1 MEAFLFFL
9 PIFPEETSRMKKL
22 GTLVVAASLC
32 STALST
38 AVRADQDDNGHGS
51 IKHVLLI
58 SVDGMHEVDL
68 QRYVAGH
75 PASTFAKLL
84 RHGLHYTNAHTSR
97 PSDSFPGLLAF
108 MTGASPKTHGVFYDD
123 TYDHTLF
130 PPGSNC
136 VGKPGTEATYF
147 EALDYD
153 LTQLDGGGPAGSD
166 HINPA
171 NLPMRLLNGRCD
183 VVYPHQYL
191 KNDTTTIMEVI
202 HAAGMRTAW
211 SDKHPAYEIISGPSG
226 KGLDELYAPE
236 INSTSVLTTAPQLI
250 PTPQASDDWTVN
262 PVYTR
267 FYDNLKVTAV
277 LNWIKGFDHTGTK
290 KVGVPAILGMN
301 FQAVSVGQK
310 VTADGY
316 TDANGT
322 PSAQLEVSLD
332 FVDSSLGQMLAQLDS
347 QHLTKS
353 TLVIIG
359 AKHGQ
364 SPIDV
369 GQLHM
374 LKGSSNPRLLPGHA
388 DVVDPVDLLTAGGV
402 TVAQETADDVSLI
415 WLADQSQAKKAV
427 AILENDRVALNQAR
441 IEKIYAGDELEDKFG
456 NPAQGRTPDI
466 IIQPIHGTI
475 YSGSSKKVSEHGG
488 FTDDDTH
495 VLLVASNP
503 GFEGGVVNDLVENKQ
518 VAPTILRALGL
529 DAEKLKGAR
538 AEHTR
543 ALPGLDR

>member
-1 MEAFLFFL
+1 VNRLG
-9 PIFPEETSRMKKL
+9 KL
-22 GTLVVAASLC
+22 AVAALLA
-32 STALST
+32 STALAT
-38 AVRADQDDNGHGS
+38 AVRAEDNLHRA

-68 QRYVAGH
+68 QHYVKGH
-75 PASTFAKLL
+75 PTSTFAKLL
-84 RHGLHYTNAHTSR
+84 KHGVHYTNAHTSL

-123 TYDHTLF
+123 TYDHTLY

-136 VGKPGTEATYF
+136 LGKPGTEATYF

-153 LTQLDGGGPAGSD
+153 LTKLDGGGPAGSD
-166 HINPA
+166 HIDPA
-171 NLPMRLLNGRCD
+171 NLPMRLANGRCD

-202 HAAGMRTAW
+202 HEAGKRTAW

-236 INSTSVLTTAPQLI
+236 INSTSVLATAPQLI

-267 FYDNLKVTAV
+267 YYDNLKVTAV
-277 LNWIKGFDHTGTK
+277 LNWIQGFDHTGTTT
-290 KVGVPAILGMN
+290 VGVPAIFGMN
-301 FQAVSVGQK
+301 FQAVSVGEK

-316 TDANGT
+316 TDATGT
-322 PSAQLEVSLD
+322 PSAQLELSLD
-332 FVDSSLGQMLAQLDS
+332 FVDSSLGKMLAELDK
-347 QHLTKS
+347 HNLTKD
-353 TLVIIG
+353 TLVIVG

-364 SPIDV
+364 SPVDV
-369 GQLHM
+369 SQLHM
-374 LKGSSNPRLLPGHA
+374 LKGSTNPRLLPGHA

-415 WLADQSQAKKAV
+415 WLADQTQAQKAV
-427 AILENDRVALNQAR
+427 TILENDKVLLNQAR
-441 IEKIYAGDELEDKFG
+441 IQTIYSGNELKEKFG

-475 YSGSSKKVSEHGG
+475 YSKSAAKVAEHGG
-488 FTDDDTH
+488 FSDDDSHT
-495 VLLVASNP
+495 LLVVANP
-503 GFEGGVVNDLVENKQ
+503 GIEGGVVDDRVENKQ

-529 DAEKLKGAR
+529 DADKLKGAR
-538 AEHTR
+538 AEHTQV
-543 ALPGLDR
+543 LPGFEH

>member
-1 MEAFLFFL
+1 MNRIGKFAIAVL
-9 PIFPEETSRMKKL
+9 L
-22 GTLVVAASLC
+22 GS
-32 STALST
+32 SALST
-38 AVRADQDDNGHGS
+38 AARADDDDRDHRA
-51 IKHVLLI
+51 IEHVLLI

-68 QRYVAGH
+68 QHYVKGH
-75 PASTFAKLL
+75 PTSAFAKLL

-123 TYDHTLF
+123 TYDQTLF

-136 VGKPGTEATYF
+136 QGKPGTEATYF

-153 LTQLDGGGPAGSD
+153 LTKLDGGGPTNSD

-171 NLPMRLLNGRCD
+171 NLPLRKVGGACQP
-183 VVYPHQYL
+183 VYPHAYL

-202 HAAGMRTAW
+202 HEAGLRTAW

-236 INSTSVLTTAPQLI
+236 INSTTVLATAPQLI
-250 PTPQASDDWTVN
+250 PAPQAGDDWTVN

-267 FYDNLKVTAV
+267 YYDNLKVTAV
-277 LNWIKGFDHTGTK
+277 LNWIKGLDHTGTK
-290 KVGVPAILGMN
+290 TVGVPAILGMN

-316 TDANGT
+316 TDAKGT
-322 PSAQLEVSLD
+322 PSAQLELSLD
-332 FVDSSLGQMLAQLDS
+332 FVDSSLGQMLDQLDK
-347 QHLTKS
+347 QHLTKN
-353 TLVIIG
+353 TLVVVG

-369 GQLHM
+369 DQLHM
-374 LKGSSNPRLLPGHA
+374 LKGSTNPRLLMGHA
-388 DVVDPVDLLTAGGV
+388 DVVDPVDLLSAGGV
-402 TVAQETADDVSLI
+402 KVAQETADDVSLI
-415 WLADQSQAKKAV
+415 WLADHTQTAKAV
-427 AILENDRVALNQAR
+427 GILENDKVLLNQAR
-441 IEKIYAGDELEDKFG
+441 IEKIYTGDELEDKFG

-466 IIQPIHGTI
+466 IIQPLHGTI

-495 VLLVASNP
+495 VLLVVANP
-503 GFEGGVVNDLVENKQ
+503 GFEGAVVDEKVENKQ
-518 VAPTILRALGL
+518 VAPTILRALHL
-529 DAEKLKGAR
+529 NPNKLTGAR
-538 AEHTR
+538 AEHTT
-543 ALPGLDR
+543 ALPGFDR

>member
-1 MEAFLFFL
+1 
-9 PIFPEETSRMKKL
+9 
-22 GTLVVAASLC
+22 
-32 STALST
+32 
-38 AVRADQDDNGHGS
+38 
-51 IKHVLLI
+51 
-58 SVDGMHEVDL
+58 
-68 QRYVAGH
+68 
-75 PASTFAKLL
+75 
-84 RHGLHYTNAHTSR
+84 
-97 PSDSFPGLLAF
+97 
-108 MTGASPKTHGVFYDD
+108 
-123 TYDHTLF
+123 
-130 PPGSNC
+130 
-136 VGKPGTEATYF
+136 
-147 EALDYD
+147 
-153 LTQLDGGGPAGSD
+153 
-166 HINPA
+166 
-171 NLPMRLLNGRCD
+171 
-183 VVYPHQYL
+183 L

-202 HAAGMRTAW
+202 HAAGLRTAW

-236 INSTSVLTTAPQLI
+236 INSTVVFSTAPQLI
-250 PTPQASDDWTVN
+250 PTPKASDDWTVN

-277 LNWIKGFDHTGTK
+277 LNWIKGFEHTGTK
-290 KVGVPAILGMN
+290 QVGVPAIFGMN

-322 PSAQLEVSLD
+322 PSAQLELSLD
-332 FVDSSLGQMLAQLDS
+332 FVNSSLGQMLAQLDK
-347 QHLTKS
+347 QHLTQN
-353 TLVIIG
+353 TLIIVG

-374 LKGSSNPRLLPGHA
+374 LKGSTNPRLLPGHA

-415 WLADQSQAKKAV
+415 WLADQTQARKAV
-427 AILENDRVALNQAR
+427 TILENDRVALNQAR
-441 IEKIYAGDELEDKFG
+441 IAKIYSGDELEDKFG

-488 FTDDDTH
+488 FSDDDTH
-495 VLLVASNP
+495 VLLVVSNSN
-503 GFEGGVVNDLVENKQ
+503 FEGGVVSDKVENKQ

-529 DAEKLKGAR
+529 DAGKLKGAR
-538 AEHTR
+538 AEHTQV
-543 ALPGLDR
+543 LPGFDR

>member
-1 MEAFLFFL
+1 MNKFGKFAFAA
-9 PIFPEETSRMKKL
+9 
-22 GTLVVAASLC
+22 LVS

-38 AVRADQDDNGHGS
+38 VVRADDDDHGKF
-51 IKHVLLI
+51 KHVLLI

-75 PASTFAKLL
+75 PTSTFAKLL
-84 RHGLHYTNAHTSR
+84 GHGVHYTNAHTSL

-108 MTGASPKTHGVFYDD
+108 MTGASPKTHGIFYDD
-123 TYDHTLF
+123 SYDHTLF

-136 VGKPGTEATYF
+136 LGKPGTEATYF

-166 HINPA
+166 HIDPA
-171 NLPMRLLNGRCD
+171 HLPMRLTNGKCD
-183 VVYPHQYL
+183 LVYPHQYL

-202 HAAGMRTAW
+202 HDAGKRTAW

-236 INSTSVLTTAPQLI
+236 INSTSVLSTAPQLV
-250 PTPQASDDWTVN
+250 PTPQATDDWTAN

-277 LNWIKGFDHTGTK
+277 LNWIKGLDHTGNKT
-290 KVGVPAILGMN
+290 VGVPAIFGMN

-316 TDANGT
+316 TDATGT
-322 PSAQLEVSLD
+322 PSAQLELSLD
-332 FVDSSLGQMLAQLDS
+332 FVDSSLGQMLVQLDK
-347 QHLTKS
+347 QHLTQS
-353 TLVIIG
+353 TLVIVG

-369 GQLHM
+369 SQLYM
-374 LKGSSNPRLLPGHA
+374 LNGSSNPRLLPGHA
-388 DVVDPVDLLTAGGV
+388 SVVDPVDLLTAGGV

-415 WLADQSQAKKAV
+415 WLADQTQAKKAV
-427 AILENDRVALNQAR
+427 AILEKDKVLLNQAR
-441 IEKIYAGDELEDKFG
+441 IDKIYAGDELEDQFAD
-456 NPAQGRTPDI
+456 PALGRTPDI

-475 YSGSSKKVSEHGG
+475 YSKSAAKVSEHGG

-495 VLLVASNP
+495 VLLIVANTNL
-503 GFEGGVVNDLVENKQ
+503 EGGVVNDRVENKQ
-518 VAPTILRALGL
+518 VAPTILDALGL
-529 DAEKLKGAR
+529 DAGKLKGAR
-538 AEHTR
+538 AEHTM
-543 ALPGLDR
+543 ALPGFDH

>member
-1 MEAFLFFL
+1 MIGGFGKFAIAIL
-9 PIFPEETSRMKKL
+9 L
-22 GTLVVAASLC
+22 G
-32 STALST
+32 STALS
-38 AVRADQDDNGHGS
+38 AAARADRDDDGHRA

-68 QRYVAGH
+68 QRYVKGH
-75 PASTFAKLL
+75 PSSTFAKLL
-84 RHGLHYTNAHTSR
+84 SHGVHYTNAHTSR

-123 TYDHTLF
+123 TYDHTLY

-136 VGKPGTEATYF
+136 QGRSGTEATYF
-147 EALDYD
+147 EALDFD
-153 LTQLDGGGPAGSD
+153 LTKLDGGGPAGSD

-171 NLPMRLLNGRCD
+171 NLPMRKVGGTCQ

-202 HAAGMRTAW
+202 HAAGKRTAW

-250 PTPQASDDWTVN
+250 PTPASTDDWTGN

-267 FYDNLKVTAV
+267 YYDNLKVTAV
-277 LNWIKGFDHTGTK
+277 LNWIKGLDHTGTTA
-290 KVGVPAILGMN
+290 VGVPAIFGMN

-316 TDANGT
+316 TDATGT
-322 PSAQLEVSLD
+322 PSAQLELSLD
-332 FVDSSLGQMLAQLDS
+332 FVDSSLGQMLAQLENQQLS
-347 QHLTKS
+347 KS
-353 TLVIIG
+353 TLVIVG

-369 GQLHM
+369 SQLHM
-374 LKGSSNPRLLPGHA
+374 LKGSSNPRLSPGHA
-388 DVVDPVDLLTAGGV
+388 DVVDPVDLLTAGGIKA
-402 TVAQETADDVSLI
+402 AQETADDVSLI
-415 WLADQSQAKKAV
+415 WLADQTQATKAV
-427 AILENDRVALNQAR
+427 TILENDRVLLNQAR
-441 IEKIYAGDELEDKFG
+441 IEKIYAGDELKEKFG
-456 NPAQGRTPDI
+456 DPALGRTPDI
-466 IIQPIHGTI
+466 IIQPLHGTI
-475 YSGSSKKVSEHGG
+475 YSGSAAKVAEHGG
-488 FTDDDTH
+488 FSDDDTH
-495 VLLVASNP
+495 VLLVVANP
-503 GFEGGVVNDLVENKQ
+503 GFEGGVVNDKVENKQ

-529 DAEKLKGAR
+529 DADKLNGAR
-538 AEHTR
+538 AEHTI
-543 ALPGLDR
+543 ALPGFSR

>member
-1 MEAFLFFL
+1 
-9 PIFPEETSRMKKL
+9 MKRF
-22 GTLVVAASLC
+22 GSLVVAALFC
-32 STALST
+32 STALSSV
-38 AVRADQDDNGHGS
+38 ARAEQDDNQNGNGQGA

-75 PASTFAKLL
+75 PASSFAKLL
-84 RHGLHYTNAHTSR
+84 RHGLHYTNAHTSY

-123 TYDHTLF
+123 TFDHTLF

-136 VGKPGTEATYF
+136 QGPRGTEANF
-147 EALDYD
+147 SEVLDYD
-153 LTQLDGGGPAGSD
+153 LNLLDGGGPAGSD

-171 NLPMRLLNGRCD
+171 NLPMRLTNGRCD

-226 KGLDELYAPE
+226 KGLDELFAPE
-236 INSTSVLTTAPQLI
+236 INSTTVLSTAPQLV
-250 PTPQASDDWTVN
+250 PTPKATDDWTVN

-277 LNWIKGFDHTGTK
+277 LNWIKGLEHTGTK
-290 KVGVPAILGMN
+290 KVGVPAIFGMN
-301 FQAVSVGQK
+301 FQAVSVGEK

-322 PSAQLEVSLD
+322 PSAQLEQSLD
-332 FVDSSLGQMLAQLDS
+332 FVDNSLGQMLAQLDS
-347 QHLTKS
+347 QHLTRN
-353 TLVIIG
+353 TLIIVG

-415 WLADQSQAKKAV
+415 WLADQTQARKAV
-427 AILENDRVALNQAR
+427 AILENDRVSLNQAR
-441 IEKIYAGDELEDKFG
+441 IDKIFSGDELEDTFG

-466 IIQPIHGTI
+466 IIQPLHGTI

-495 VLLVASNP
+495 VLLVVSNSN
-503 GFEGGVVNDLVENKQ
+503 FEGGVVDARVENKQ

-538 AEHTR
+538 AEHTK

>member
-1 MEAFLFFL
+1 MNGFG
-9 PIFPEETSRMKKL
+9 KL
-22 GTLVVAASLC
+22 AVAVLLG

-38 AVRADQDDNGHGS
+38 TVYADQDDNDHRA

-58 SVDGMHEVDL
+58 SVDGMHEIDL
-68 QRYVAGH
+68 QTYVKGH
-75 PASTFAKLL
+75 PTSTFARLL
-84 RHGLHYTNAHTSR
+84 RHGVHYTNAHTSR

-123 TYDHTLF
+123 SYDHTLF

-136 VGKPGTEATYF
+136 QGQPGTEATYF

-153 LTQLDGGGPAGSD
+153 LNQLDGGGPAGSN

-171 NLPMRLLNGRCD
+171 NLPMRKVGGSCQ
-183 VVYPHQYL
+183 VVFPHQYL

-202 HAAGMRTAW
+202 HAAHMRTAW

-236 INSTSVLTTAPQLI
+236 INSTTVLATAPQLV
-250 PTPQASDDWTVN
+250 PTPAAGDDWTVN

-277 LNWIKGFDHTGTK
+277 LNWIKGLDHTGAT
-290 KVGVPAILGMN
+290 KVGVPAIFGMN

-316 TDANGT
+316 TDAIGT
-322 PSAQLEVSLD
+322 PSAQLELSLD
-332 FVDSSLGQMLAQLDS
+332 FVDSSLGKMLEELDD
-347 QHLTKS
+347 QHLTRD
-353 TLVIIG
+353 TLIIVG

-369 GQLHM
+369 SQLHM

-402 TVAQETADDVSLI
+402 KVAQETADDVSLI
-415 WLADQSQAKKAV
+415 WLADQSQARKAV
-427 AILENDRVALNQAR
+427 GILENDRVMLNQAR
-441 IEKIYAGDELEDKFG
+441 IEKIFAGDELEDKFG
-456 NPAQGRTPDI
+456 DPAQGRTPDI
-466 IIQPIHGTI
+466 IIQPLHGTI
-475 YSGSSKKVSEHGG
+475 YSGSKKKVSEHGG

-495 VLLVASNP
+495 VLLVVANP
-503 GFEGGVVNDLVENKQ
+503 GFEAGVVDDQVENKQ

-529 DAEKLKGAR
+529 DADKLKGAR

-543 ALPGLDR
+543 VLPGFDR

>member
-1 MEAFLFFL
+1 MIKFG
-9 PIFPEETSRMKKL
+9 KL
-22 GTLVVAASLC
+22 AIAALLA
-32 STALST
+32 STALNS
-38 AVRADQDDNGHGS
+38 AAHAKEVF
-51 IKHVLLI
+51 KHVLLI

-68 QRYVAGH
+68 QRYVKGH
-75 PASTFAKLL
+75 PSSTFAYLVK
-84 RHGLHYTNAHTSR
+84 HGLNYTNAHTSL

-136 VGKPGTEATYF
+136 LGNPGTEATYF

-153 LTQLDGGGPAGSD
+153 LNKLDGGGPAGSD
-166 HINPA
+166 HIDPA
-171 NLPMRLLNGRCD
+171 NLPMRLTNGRCD

-191 KNDTTTIMEVI
+191 KNDTTSIMEVI

-236 INSTSVLTTAPQLI
+236 INSTTVLSVAPQLV
-250 PTPQASDDWTVN
+250 PTPQPGDDWTVN

-277 LNWIKGFDHTGTK
+277 LNWIDGFDHTGTTT
-290 KVGVPAILGMN
+290 VGVPAIFGMN
-301 FQAVSVGQK
+301 FQAVSVGEK

-322 PSAQLEVSLD
+322 PSAELEKSLD
-332 FVDSSLGQMLAQLDS
+332 FVDNSLGKMLTELQKHGLL
-347 QHLTKS
+347 HS
-353 TLVIIG
+353 TLVIVG

-369 GQLHM
+369 SQLHM
-374 LKGSSNPRLLPGHA
+374 LKGSTNPRLLPGHA

-415 WLADQSQAKKAV
+415 WLADQSQVQKAV
-427 AILENDRVALNQAR
+427 IILENDKVLNNQAR
-441 IEKIYAGDELEDKFG
+441 IQTIYSGAALKQQFG

-475 YSGSSKKVSEHGG
+475 YSKSSKKVAEHGG
-488 FTDDDTH
+488 FSNDDTH

-503 GFEGGVVNDLVENKQ
+503 GIEGGVISDEVQNKQ

-529 DAEKLKGAR
+529 DATKLKGAQ
-538 AEHTR
+538 AEGTMP
-543 ALPGLDR
+543 LPGFEH

>member
-1 MEAFLFFL
+1 MN
-9 PIFPEETSRMKKL
+9 RL
-22 GTLVVAASLC
+22 GKFAVAVLLS

-38 AVRADQDDNGHGS
+38 AVHADDHA
-51 IKHVLLI
+51 IKRVLLI

-75 PASTFAKLL
+75 PASTFANLL
-84 RHGLHYTNAHTSR
+84 RHGVHYTNAHTAH

-136 VGKPGTEATYF
+136 QGQPGTEATYF
-147 EALDYD
+147 EALDFD
-153 LTQLDGGGPAGSD
+153 LTRLDGGGPTTGSVLD

-171 NLPMRLLNGRCD
+171 NLPLRKVGNACEP
-183 VVYPHQYL
+183 VFPHQYL
-191 KNDTTTIMEVI
+191 KNNTTTIMEVI
-202 HAAGMRTAW
+202 HAAGLRTAW
-211 SDKHPAYEIISGPSG
+211 SDKHPAYEIIAGPSG
-226 KGLDELYAPE
+226 KGLDELFAPE
-236 INSTSVLTTAPQLI
+236 INSTSVLATAPQLL
-250 PTPQASDDWTVN
+250 PTPQPTDDWTVN

-277 LNWIKGFDHTGTK
+277 LNWIKGFDHTGTT
-290 KVGVPAILGMN
+290 KVGVPAIFGMN

-316 TDANGT
+316 TDAVGT
-322 PSAQLEVSLD
+322 PSAQLEASLD
-332 FVDSSLGQMLAQLDS
+332 FVDGSLGQMLATLDQ
-347 QHLTKS
+347 QHLAQS
-353 TLVIIG
+353 TLVIVG

-369 GQLHM
+369 SQLHM
-374 LKGSSNPRLLPGHA
+374 LKGSTNPRLLPGHA

-402 TVAQETADDVSLI
+402 TVAQETADDISLL
-415 WLADQSQAKKAV
+415 WLADQTQASKA
-427 AILENDRVALNQAR
+427 AGILQTDKAFLNQAR
-441 IEKIYAGDELEDKFG
+441 IDTIFAGDQQEDMFG
-456 NPAQGRTPDI
+456 DPAQGRTPDI

-475 YSGSSKKVSEHGG
+475 YSKSAAKVSEHGG

-495 VLLVASNP
+495 VLLVVSNP
-503 GFEGGVVNDLVENKQ
+503 NFEGVVVGETVENKQ

-529 DAEKLKGAR
+529 DADKLEGAKV
-538 AEHTR
+538 EHTHT
-543 ALPGLDR
+543 LPGFDH

>member
-1 MEAFLFFL
+1 MNNFGKLAVAVLF
-9 PIFPEETSRMKKL
+9 
-22 GTLVVAASLC
+22 GA
-32 STALST
+32 TALST
-38 AVRADQDDNGHGS
+38 TVRAERDDDGHNL

-68 QRYVAGH
+68 QRYVKGH
-75 PASTFAKLL
+75 PASAFAKLL
-84 RHGLHYTNAHTSR
+84 RHAVHYTNAHTSR

-108 MTGASPKTHGVFYDD
+108 MTGASPRTHGVFYDD
-123 TYDHTLF
+123 SYDHTLY

-136 VGKPGTEATYF
+136 QGQAGTEATYF

-153 LTQLDGGGPAGSD
+153 LSKLDGGGPAGSN

-171 NLPMRLLNGRCD
+171 NLPMRKIGGTCQ
-183 VVYPHQYL
+183 VVNPHQYL

-202 HAAGMRTAW
+202 HAAGKRTAW

-250 PTPQASDDWTVN
+250 PTPAAGDDWTVN

-277 LNWIKGFDHTGTK
+277 LNWIKGLDHTGTTT
-290 KVGVPAILGMN
+290 VGVPAILGMN
-301 FQAVSVGQK
+301 FQAVSVGEK

-316 TDANGT
+316 TDATGT
-322 PSAQLEVSLD
+322 PSAQLELSLD
-332 FVDSSLGQMLAQLDS
+332 FVDSSLGQMLSLLDA
-347 QHLTKS
+347 QHLTQS
-353 TLVIIG
+353 TLVIVG

-369 GQLHM
+369 SQLHM
-374 LKGSSNPRLLPGHA
+374 LKGSTNPRLLPGHA

-415 WLADQSQAKKAV
+415 WLADQTQAKKAV
-427 AILENDRVALNQAR
+427 AILENDKVFLNQAR
-441 IEKIYAGDELEDKFG
+441 IEKIYAGDDLEDQFG
-456 NPAQGRTPDI
+456 DPALGRTPDI
-466 IIQPIHGTI
+466 IIQPLHGTI

-495 VLLVASNP
+495 VLLVVANP
-503 GFEGGVVNDLVENKQ
+503 SIEGGAVDDKVENKQ

-529 DAEKLKGAR
+529 DADKLTGAR
-538 AEHTR
+538 AEHTHV
-543 ALPGLDR
+543 LPGFDR

>member
-1 MEAFLFFL
+1 MKMETRPKTA
-9 PIFPEETSRMKKL
+9 I
-22 GTLVVAASLC
+22 GIACAATMGL
-32 STALST
+32 ALLAPSP
-38 AVRADQDDNGHGS
+38 ARADDDNGHS
-51 IKHVLLI
+51 AIKHVLLI

-68 QRYVAGH
+68 QRYVKGH
-75 PASTFAKLL
+75 PTSTFAKLL
-84 RHGLHYTNAHTSR
+84 RHGLHYTNAHTSH

-108 MTGASPKTHGVFYDD
+108 MTGASPKTHGIFYDD
-123 TYDHTLF
+123 SYDHTLY

-136 VGKPGTEATYF
+136 QGKAGTEATYF

-153 LTQLDGGGPAGSD
+153 LTKLDGGGPAGSD
-166 HINPA
+166 HINPV
-171 NLPMRLLNGRCD
+171 NLPMRKVGSTCQ
-183 VVYPHQYL
+183 VVYPNQYL

-202 HAAGMRTAW
+202 HAAGKRTAW
-211 SDKHPAYEIISGPSG
+211 SDKHPAYQIISGPSG

-236 INSTSVLTTAPQLI
+236 INSTSVLATAPQLI

-267 FYDNLKVTAV
+267 YYDNLKVTAV
-277 LNWIKGFDHTGTK
+277 LNWIKGLDHTGTTT
-290 KVGVPAILGMN
+290 VGVPAIFGMN

-322 PSAQLEVSLD
+322 PSAQLELSLD
-332 FVDSSLGQMLAQLDS
+332 FVDSSLGQMLAQLDN

-353 TLVIIG
+353 TLVIVG

-369 GQLHM
+369 SQLHM
-374 LKGSSNPRLLPGHA
+374 LEGSTNPRLLFGHA
-388 DVVDPVDLLTAGGV
+388 DVIDPVDLLTAGGV
-402 TVAQETADDVSLI
+402 TVAQETADDVSLV
-415 WLADQSQAKKAV
+415 WLADQTQAKKAV
-427 AILENDRVALNQAR
+427 AILENDRVLLNHAR
-441 IEKIYAGDELEDKFG
+441 IQKIYAGDDLQDKFG
-456 NPAQGRTPDI
+456 DPALGRTPDI

-475 YSGSSKKVSEHGG
+475 YSGSSKKVAEHGG
-488 FTDDDTH
+488 LTDDDTH
-495 VLLVASNP
+495 VLLVAANP
-503 GFEGGVVNDLVENKQ
+503 SFEGAVINDQVENKQ

-529 DAEKLKGAR
+529 DADKLTGAR
-538 AEHTR
+538 AEHTQ